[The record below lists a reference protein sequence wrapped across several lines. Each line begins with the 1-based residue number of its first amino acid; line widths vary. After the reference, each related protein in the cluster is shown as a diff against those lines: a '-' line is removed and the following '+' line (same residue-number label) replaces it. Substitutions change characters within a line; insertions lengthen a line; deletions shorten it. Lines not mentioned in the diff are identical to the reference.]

1 MDKPQCP
8 YDSVDV
14 AIEEF
19 SSENG
24 DTVLLRRR
32 DGSKIDLYNASVK
45 LSMDQSAKP
54 VAMIRVST
62 PDREIHPQVA
72 QMSLDKEYIRID
84 IVPKY
89 SETVRCTVYS
99 SMVVNHMVDDFID
112 FHTYVWFTDKKDKEQ
127 ENGSETSQ
135 QDVS

>member
-1 MDKPQCP
+1 MNKPQCP

-24 DTVLLRRR
+24 DTILLRGS
-32 DGSKIDLYNASVK
+32 DGFKTTLSAASVK
-45 LSMDQSAKP
+45 LSIDQQLKRI
-54 VAMIRVST
+54 AMIRVST

-84 IVPKY
+84 IVPKD
-89 SETVRCTVYS
+89 SETVRCTIYS
-99 SMVVNHMVDDFID
+99 SMVVNHMVDDFVD
-112 FHTYVWFTDKKDKEQ
+112 FHTYVWFTDRKDKEQ

-135 QDVS
+135 QDIS